1 MINRER
7 IINTFCELA
16 KIDSLSGQELDISK
30 ELIKRLSNIG
40 IKAKL
45 DTYGNVVSQT
55 NSEKTLILSA
65 HMDTVQPGTNVKPI
79 VTSDR
84 ISSDGTTILGGDC
97 KAGITAILE
106 GLTSLKEDRAD
117 YTDVEIIFTREEE
130 IGLHGAQNL
139 DFHKLNSKE
148 AIIFDGEGPVSQIT
162 VESPT
167 AIEFDIEITG
177 RAAHAGV
184 EPEKG
189 ISAIRIAADLITRLP
204 QGRIDSESTFNIGRI
219 HGGSVRNT
227 VPEKTILN
235 GEFRSLNMETVDS
248 INILLKDKIK
258 EIQTLYPDALIKET
272 ILENFESYQIT
283 DDDPVLIKIQ
293 NALLKLGLEPE
304 MKPSGGGTDG
314 NIFRKNGVDSIVV
327 GMATHN
333 MHTLREYVTISDLV
347 DAAHFCEAILKSK

>member
-16 KIDSLSGQELDISK
+16 KIDSLSGQELNISK
-30 ELIKRLSNIG
+30 ELIKRLSKIG

-55 NSEKTLILSA
+55 HDQKTLILSA
-65 HMDTVQPGTNVKPI
+65 HMDTVQPGVNIKPVI
-79 VTSDR
+79 TSDR

-106 GLTSLKEDRAD
+106 GLTSLKEDKVD

-130 IGLHGAQNL
+130 IGLCGAQKL
-139 DFHKLNSKE
+139 DFNKLNSKE

-162 VESPT
+162 IQSPT

-204 QGRIDSESTFNIGRI
+204 QGRLDSESTFNIGRMY
-219 HGGSVRNT
+219 GGSVRNT
-227 VPEKTILN
+227 VPDKTILN
-235 GEFRSLNMETVDS
+235 GEFRSFNMETIDS
-248 INILLKDKIK
+248 VNILLTDKIK
-258 EIQTLYPDALIKET
+258 EIQTLYPDAFIKET
-272 ILENFESYQIT
+272 ILKNFESYQI
-283 DDDPVLIKIQ
+283 DDNDPILLKIQ

-314 NIFRKNGVDSIVV
+314 NIFRKNGIDSIVV

-347 DAAHFCEAILKSK
+347 DAAHFCETILKNK